1 MNKLCGIHAVLLWTV
16 LVFVFSGCS
25 TPKPEGAT
33 PSANELQV
41 SFYTGSFAA
50 SGFLC
55 RVIVPDHGNAPLC
68 PAMLQAL
75 AENSCHTSEEG
86 CRKEGKEY
94 MPELGSIRFLLWF
107 GFRVICF
114 ETARGEAALCVQG
127 MLPEPNLFPRM
138 IADIKKSVWEH
149 PNILQPLEIT
159 IWNEELFGKITHITS
174 WKLDQ

>member
-41 SFYTGSFAA
+41 VFYTGRFAA
-50 SGFLC
+50 SGLIC
-55 RVIVPDHGNAPLC
+55 RVFVPDHGNAPIC
-68 PAMLQAL
+68 PEMLKAL

-86 CRKEGKEY
+86 CRREGKEY
-94 MPELGSIRFLLWF
+94 MLELGSIKFLLWF

-114 ETARGEAALCVQG
+114 ETDRGEAALCVQG
-127 MLPEPNLFPRM
+127 MLPEDNLYIRM
-138 IADIKKSVWEH
+138 IGDMKESVWAY
-149 PNILQPLEIT
+149 PSLLQPLEIT
-159 IWNEELFGKITHITS
+159 IWNEALFGKVTKITS